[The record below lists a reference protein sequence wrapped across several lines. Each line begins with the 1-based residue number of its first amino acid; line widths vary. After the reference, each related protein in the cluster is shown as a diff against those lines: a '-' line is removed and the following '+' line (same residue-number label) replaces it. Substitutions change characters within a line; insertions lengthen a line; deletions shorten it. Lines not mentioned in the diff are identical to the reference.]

1 MARTKTEHLDF
12 RVTPEQKER
21 LLERAKKSRLSMT
34 DYLLALS
41 EQKKIVV
48 IDDVSEIIKQILKI
62 GTNVNQ
68 IAMVANT
75 NKNVSE
81 KQLIIVNDSLSKL
94 QDILAELVYQ
104 IKNEKDEIDV

>member
-1 MARTKTEHLDF
+1 MARTKTERFEL
-12 RVTPEQKER
+12 RLTSSQKEQ

-75 NKNVSE
+75 NKSVSE
-81 KQLIIVNDSLSKL
+81 KQMIMVNDNLSKL
-94 QDILAELVYQ
+94 QDILADLVYQ